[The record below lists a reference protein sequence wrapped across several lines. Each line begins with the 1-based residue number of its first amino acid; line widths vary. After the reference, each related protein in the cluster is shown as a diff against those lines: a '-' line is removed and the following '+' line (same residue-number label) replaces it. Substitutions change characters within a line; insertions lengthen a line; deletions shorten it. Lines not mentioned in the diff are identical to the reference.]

1 MKLQIDC
8 SRMAVLSVAILF
20 LPAMAPRVQAQLAA
34 ANAPSTTEISSTPN
48 SQTATDTSGPTLRL
62 GAGDLLDISVYGVP
76 DLSTKAR
83 IGSNGDIY
91 LPLIDHVEVAG
102 MTINEAQTAIE
113 KRFTKGGFLVDPHVT
128 VLVEEYASQGV
139 NVLGA
144 VNKPGVYPVLGRQRL
159 LDVVAA
165 AGGLSDRAGQTAV
178 LYHKEHPDL
187 MITVSLRENAL
198 GDDNNA
204 ALIQPGD
211 TIVVKRADVVYVVGD
226 VGHPSGLIMDGG
238 NLTVLQAIALVGG
251 TTRTAKM
258 NGVKIIH
265 KGDNGMTEISVPL
278 KKILQAKAPD
288 VPMQPNDILFV
299 PSSAAK
305 TAMAH
310 SMNAIAQT
318 ASALTLVAVR
328 P

>member
-1 MKLQIDC
+1 MKLRAHG
-8 SRMAVLSVAILF
+8 SSAAVLTLVFLF
-20 LPAMAPRVQAQLAA
+20 LPATAARVQAQLAA
-34 ANAPSTTEISSTPN
+34 ANASSAEISSTP
-48 SQTATDTSGPTLRL
+48 TAQKAIDKSGPTLRL
-62 GAGDLLDISVYGVP
+62 GAGDLLNISVYGVP

-83 IGSNGDIY
+83 IGSNGDVY
-91 LPLIDHVEVAG
+91 LPLIDHVELAG
-102 MTINEAQTAIE
+102 LTVNEAQATIE
-113 KRFTKGGFLVDPHVT
+113 KRFSDGGFLVDPHVT

-144 VNKPGVYPVLGRQRL
+144 VNRPGVYPVLGRQRL

-165 AGGLSDRAGQTAV
+165 AGGLSDKAGQTAV
-178 LYHKEHPDL
+178 LYHKDHPAL
-187 MITVSLRENAL
+187 MTTVSLRENAM
-198 GDDNNA
+198 GDNNNV
-204 ALIQPGD
+204 ALVLPGD
-211 TIVVKRADVVYVVGD
+211 TIIVNKADVVYVVGD
-226 VGHPSGLIMDGG
+226 VGHPSGLIMEGG

-265 KGDNGMTEISVPL
+265 KGDNGMTETSVPL

-305 TAMAH
+305 TAMTR
-310 SMNAIAQT
+310 SVDTIAQT